1 MREGTR
7 TGCASL
13 AESGVGAGAVPTGS
27 AGGLLPTLAAPAD
40 NVTLRLTLP
49 TSVDRTTDAKRSV
62 WSVSDADLRRKVRAL
77 CDAQLCEAKARGTEQ
92 GLVCLSAAGHCSVGE
107 RLATTSA
114 LPWPLKHLQQSRR
127 HWCV

>member
-1 MREGTR
+1 MQEGTR

-13 AESGVGAGAVPTGS
+13 AESGVGAGAVPIGS
-27 AGGLLPTLAAPAD
+27 AGALLPTLAAPAD

-62 WSVSDADLRRKVRAL
+62 WSVSDADLSLSEGRFAALSCARRGARNRAWH
-77 CDAQLCEAKARGTEQ
+77 GM
-92 GLVCLSAAGHCSVGE
+92 SAAGHCSVGE

-127 HWCV
+127 H